1 MLAEKEV
8 ESVDIVKYSTTA
20 RFTAWSQHCCT
31 FYDELVNLL
40 VEGKY
45 ILAKDI
51 IKASSLVTDI
61 QHRSTQVPFE
71 GKLSDMSDD
80 LYHWISLSVRG
91 HKLKELFLP
100 PE

>member
-1 MLAEKEV
+1 MLDTPEKTTT
-8 ESVDIVKYSTTA
+8 ISTA
-20 RFTAWSQHCCT
+20 KFTAWSKHCCG

-71 GKLSDMSDD
+71 GKLSDMSND
-80 LYHWISLSVRG
+80 LYYWISLSVRG
-91 HKLKELFLP
+91 HQLKELFLP

>member
-1 MLAEKEV
+1 MLVEEKI
-8 ESVDIVKYSTTA
+8 ESVDIVKFRATA
-20 RFTAWSQHCCT
+20 KFTAWSKHCCT
-31 FYDELVNLL
+31 FYDELVSLL
-40 VEGKY
+40 VENKF

-71 GKLSDMSDD
+71 GKLSDMTDD

>member
-1 MLAEKEV
+1 MLVKE
-8 ESVDIVKYSTTA
+8 EVKPEVNSGVSTTA
-20 RFTAWSQHCCT
+20 KFTAWSQHCCR
-31 FYDELVNLL
+31 FYDELVSLL

-61 QHRSTQVPFE
+61 QHQTRRVPFNDKIE
-71 GKLSDMSDD
+71 DMSND
-80 LYHWISLSVRG
+80 LYYWISMSVRG

-100 PE
+100 LE